1 MKCKTKCPFNSLKV
15 KTVLGVILLNH
26 TLVGPLSVVGKAL
39 HMISSWTPYRCMRV
53 LNNSR
58 WLSGFFDPSY
68 AFTCGIQN
76 LAGRGKEVTYVV
88 KGESV
93 QWTSSSRSVDT
104 RPLMVFIIMSIFS
117 FIICM
122 CYAMRIASISSLDR
136 RLVSCRSRL
145 LAALLSFWSSLSCRP
160 LVGGWLLLRSPLS
173 LSSCWSSGRYSFL
186 LFSCC
191 SNSWLCWVRR
201 LTTAV
206 RVCTCLSNVLKGFPV
221 S

>member
-1 MKCKTKCPFNSLKV
+1 MKAIAKTLLSALSIKRASLLNRVTYDLKFSSSHCLVFNKLAVDLLYLCTPMKCKTKCPFNSLKV

-93 QWTSSSRSVDT
+93 Q
-104 RPLMVFIIMSIFS
+104 
-117 FIICM
+117 
-122 CYAMRIASISSLDR
+122 
-136 RLVSCRSRL
+136 
-145 LAALLSFWSSLSCRP
+145 
-160 LVGGWLLLRSPLS
+160 
-173 LSSCWSSGRYSFL
+173 
-186 LFSCC
+186 
-191 SNSWLCWVRR
+191 
-201 LTTAV
+201 
-206 RVCTCLSNVLKGFPV
+206 
-221 S
+221 